1 LLMCRVPR
9 FVALLVLAAA
19 VLAGCTGSTSAS
31 FPTPTM
37 SATSASP
44 TPTLSEGQKA
54 ANDTVVKYRA
64 LIDQLRAQYKPDI
77 SQLLTVSRGAAYD
90 KWGYTL
96 QEDFVNGYHQT
107 GVAVITI
114 QSTDPGASAQQ
125 WLVSGCLDVTKLD
138 VVDRSGKTTLEH
150 PGGVNHII
158 YSVDQDPTTLRWYVT
173 NETFD
178 GGTC

>member
-1 LLMCRVPR
+1 MCRVPR

-44 TPTLSEGQKA
+44 TPTLPEGQKA

-107 GVAVITI
+107 GVAVVTIT
-114 QSTDPGASAQQ
+114 STDPGTSAKQ
-125 WLVSGCLDVTKLD
+125 WLISGCLDVTRLD
-138 VVDRSGKTTLEH
+138 IVDKNGNTTMTH
-150 PGGVNHII
+150 PGGINRVA
-158 YSVDQDPTTLRWYVT
+158 Y
-173 NETFD
+173 
-178 GGTC
+178 TCLLYTSPSPRD